1 MMDRLKLAWK
11 AVIRRPMRSVLI
23 IFGAAMSVFLFCVI
37 GSVQSGLNS
46 LLGQQ
51 EADRRLVVFQENKFC
66 PATSH
71 LPEIYEGELRKLDG
85 VDDAVPIQ
93 VFTNNCRASL
103 DVVVFLGVPPEKLRT
118 IRDME
123 LEQGS
128 WDDYIGRSDAA
139 VIGKDVA
146 TRRGIKVGETFSI
159 GSYTIWVAGIF
170 SSTNPAENSYFYTHL
185 DYLQR
190 GGMAIGDGFVTQFE
204 VLLDA
209 TADPL
214 KLQTEIDLLF
224 ASAQIATDT
233 RTKGAFQQK
242 SLGDLTHVIQFS
254 SVLGYAC
261 VGLLFVLLMTTS
273 LMGIQD
279 RLKELAV
286 MKVLGFSRFYVF
298 QGVLAETVLVGVF
311 GGALG
316 VVAAVLMITQ
326 NPFSLS
332 AEAVTIAFVAS
343 WQLSL
348 QAILFS
354 VIGAIAAGL
363 LPAWFAANHPTISA
377 LQDA

>member
-11 AVIRRPMRSVLI
+11 AVIRRPVRSVLI

-261 VGLLFVLLMTTS
+261 VGLLFVLLMND
-273 LMGIQD
+273 MQI
-279 RLKELAV
+279 
-286 MKVLGFSRFYVF
+286 
-298 QGVLAETVLVGVF
+298 
-311 GGALG
+311 
-316 VVAAVLMITQ
+316 
-326 NPFSLS
+326 
-332 AEAVTIAFVAS
+332 
-343 WQLSL
+343 
-348 QAILFS
+348 
-354 VIGAIAAGL
+354 
-363 LPAWFAANHPTISA
+363 
-377 LQDA
+377 